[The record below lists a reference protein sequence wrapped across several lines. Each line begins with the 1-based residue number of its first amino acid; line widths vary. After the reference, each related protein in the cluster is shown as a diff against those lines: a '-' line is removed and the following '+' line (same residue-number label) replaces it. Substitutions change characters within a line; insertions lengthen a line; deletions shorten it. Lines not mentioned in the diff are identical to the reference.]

1 MYLCKAANFLLF
13 AFVSLL
19 KDPKQNLTPQ
29 SPKSKL
35 MSAFRTQV
43 HISIAQSSHWVT

>member
-19 KDPKQNLTPQ
+19 KDPQTEPNGPV
-29 SPKSKL
+29 SKE
-35 MSAFRTQV
+35 
-43 HISIAQSSHWVT
+43 